1 MKLCCILLISFAL
14 KNVFAPTFLRIDF
27 KRQIIL
33 TNDYIYQAASKNKLH
48 TVVKNIVCGPS
59 SVEDVA
65 IMLAVPE
72 LAHTRYLGQCINRE
86 TSIGTE
92 LNIVLLAQRFELET
106 LGKIRRNQTKKAIKT
121 LIISAIKLSVENAYL
136 LVNYYRI
143 ISMYSGN
150 EPDID
155 FPILCRFIALFR
167 CTVYHSTELYTKKV
181 TVDNN
186 DTCTIITVRTVAK
199 YKILENEIWQVNF
212 INSQKIQKLSEELDI
227 IIMDETVQ

>member
-121 LIISAIKLSVENAYL
+121 LIISAI
-136 LVNYYRI
+136 
-143 ISMYSGN
+143 SGN

>member
-92 LNIVLLAQRFELET
+92 LNIVLPLHIPDISDDVAQRFELET

-121 LIISAIKLSVENAYL
+121 LIISAI
-136 LVNYYRI
+136 
-143 ISMYSGN
+143 SGN

>member
-92 LNIVLLAQRFELET
+92 LNIVLPLHIPDISDDVAQRFELET

-121 LIISAIKLSVENAYL
+121 LIISAI
-136 LVNYYRI
+136 R
-143 ISMYSGN
+143 
-150 EPDID
+150 
-155 FPILCRFIALFR
+155 LFR
-167 CTVYHSTELYTKKV
+167 CIVETNRISISPFCVASSHCSDVQSTIVLNY
-181 TVDNN
+181 
-186 DTCTIITVRTVAK
+186 
-199 YKILENEIWQVNF
+199 
-212 INSQKIQKLSEELDI
+212 IQKKLLLT
-227 IIMDETVQ
+227 IMIPAPSLLYALLPNIKS